1 MRRNRCWIGGRWLR
15 PTGTDESTAR
25 TITIQADVNYGGK
38 TRTYEYDALVLCEDG
53 KWAVDPDSLS
63 TGVLVEAATPTP
75 DPNVTPT
82 PTPEPTPTPTP
93 GPKTKLYYNKS
104 GGKFYMR
111 IKTARRS
118 RASICPWTAAS
129 PIRISTR
136 ARR

>member
-1 MRRNRCWIGGRWLR
+1 MCIR
-15 PTGTDESTAR
+15 DS
-25 TITIQADVNYGGK
+25 
-38 TRTYEYDALVLCEDG
+38 CEDG

-104 GGKFYMR
+104 GGKFYHADQNCSKVASQYLPLTGSFTYKDINKSPYDKQMCIR
-111 IKTARRS
+111 DRNGADHLRRP
-118 RASICPWTAAS
+118 RYGV
-129 PIRISTR
+129 RG
-136 ARR
+136 

>member
-1 MRRNRCWIGGRWLR
+1 M
-15 PTGTDESTAR
+15 
-25 TITIQADVNYGGK
+25 
-38 TRTYEYDALVLCEDG
+38 LCEDG

-104 GGKFYMR
+104 GGKFYHADQNCSKVASQYLPLTGSFTYKD
-111 IKTARRS
+111 INKSPYDKLEPCDKCNPPARPS
-118 RASICPWTAAS
+118 K
-129 PIRISTR
+129 
-136 ARR
+136 